1 MGETV
6 VLLGGADA
14 GRLGSLMETGT
25 GKAKFWYSASIPKR
39 NTRKRGSGGGDAQ
52 AAPWLGRLGRLG
64 RGCLLMGLA
73 VLLGSGCQIH
83 DRARPTGEG
92 SGPRL
97 SAGAPTSGGVSG
109 EARARL
115 GGWEDLDED
124 GLPDVAELR
133 THGDRENFRRWMTG
147 IAEWQF
153 YRINDLWSDE
163 QRDCAGLVRFA
174 WREALR
180 RHDRRWFQAM
190 TRGGADGPDVEML
203 APDVRAYTLD
213 RSPLG
218 EKLFRFDYGRFEP
231 GDLAAGRF
239 SDFADAR
246 TLKNHNTRR
255 VGREVRVALP
265 GDLLFFH
272 QPWVQTYSYHVML
285 FLGKARHE
293 GNGAEDWV
301 VYHTG
306 GALGGRGS
314 RGEMRKVRVSTLREH
329 PDPRWHPTEANR
341 HFLGYYRLR
350 ILE

>member
-1 MGETV
+1 MEACRQTLCLKRGES
-6 VLLGGADA
+6 DQK
-14 GRLGSLMETGT
+14 RLG
-25 GKAKFWYSASIPKR
+25 
-39 NTRKRGSGGGDAQ
+39 
-52 AAPWLGRLGRLG
+52 WLRALG
-64 RGCLLMGLA
+64 RGCLLVGLA
-73 VLLGSGCQIH
+73 ALFGAGCQTPDRLGS
-83 DRARPTGEG
+83 TGKG

-97 SAGAPTSGGVSG
+97 PAGTPTRQVVSGGATPVV
-109 EARARL
+109 

-124 GLPDVAELR
+124 GLPDVAELQ
-133 THGDRENFRRWMTG
+133 THSDRENFRRWMTG

-153 YRINDLWSDE
+153 DRINDLWSVE

-190 TRGGADGPDVEML
+190 TRGGTGGPEIEML
-203 APDVRAYTLD
+203 APDVKSYTLD

-218 EKLFRFDYGRFEP
+218 EKLFRVDYGRFEP

-255 VGREVRVALP
+255 VGRDVRVALP

-272 QPWVQTYSYHVML
+272 QPWVQTYPYHVMI
-285 FLGKARHE
+285 FLGKARRE
-293 GNGAEDWV
+293 GDGAEDWV

-306 GALGGRGS
+306 GAPAERGP

-329 PDPRWHPTEANR
+329 PDPRWHPTTANR

>member
-1 MGETV
+1 MEASRRTLCREGEMINQ
-6 VLLGGADA
+6 
-14 GRLGSLMETGT
+14 GRLG
-25 GKAKFWYSASIPKR
+25 AW
-39 NTRKRGSGGGDAQ
+39 
-52 AAPWLGRLGRLG
+52 G
-64 RGCLLMGLA
+64 RGCLLAGFA
-73 VLLGSGCQIH
+73 VLVGVGCQTH
-83 DRARPTGEG
+83 DRARPTGG
-92 SGPRL
+92 SSGPRL
-97 SAGAPTSGGVSG
+97 LPGTPTGGVMNG
-109 EARARL
+109 EARPRL

-133 THGDRENFRRWMTG
+133 THSDRENFRRWMTG

-153 YRINDLWSDE
+153 DRINDLWSDE

-190 TRGGADGPDVEML
+190 TRGGAGGPEIEML
-203 APDVRAYTLD
+203 APDVKGYTLD

-218 EKLFRFDYGRFEP
+218 EKLFRTDYGRFESE
-231 GDLAAGRF
+231 DLTAGRF

-272 QPWVQTYSYHVML
+272 QPWVQAYPYHVML

-293 GNGAEDWV
+293 GGGAGDWV

-306 GALGGRGS
+306 GALGGRGA